1 MRYKKTQEGMFI
13 ALFALATVVII
24 TILVSYM
31 SNWVNDMVA
40 TQTQVFFGKQAYWN
54 AHSGMEIATSKRIAS
69 LDGIPSADVSFTTG
83 TISIDPI
90 AIFDEPNTYLGGNK
104 VTSIKS
110 TGSDLRGRSRAM
122 KLTVDQ
128 PSTGNF
134 ARYFDGTGDYITI
147 SDHNELDIGTSDFT
161 LSIWLYLHED
171 TDDDSDGF
179 VDDDVEMEVIN
190 KKNGTGNPGYGMRI
204 KNSAVWVEHMKSGGA
219 HTGSNSSGPTSIKV
233 NQWTHVA
240 AVFDQNTNNRVT
252 IYVNGVSEN
261 PISITQG
268 DVTNAVDLGIGRRL
282 ATSDNDF
289 HGLVDAPV
297 IWDTQLVEG
306 EIQTIFTQGPAF
318 NISSIQSGSIKGNW
332 KFDDSGNTLTDEEEN
347 SNGANTS
354 TIQTGI

>member
-54 AHSGMEIATSKRIAS
+54 AYSGMEIITSEKVAS
-69 LDGIPSADVSFTTG
+69 LDGKPSANVTFATG
-83 TISIDPI
+83 TI
-90 AIFDEPNTYLGGNK
+90 AITQTAPTANGYLGGNK
-104 VTSIKS
+104 VSAITS

-122 KLTVDQ
+122 KLTVDE

-161 LSIWLYLHED
+161 LSIWLYPHED

-179 VDDDVEMEVIN
+179 VDDDVEMEVIT
-190 KKNGTGNPGYGMRI
+190 KKNGIGNPGYGMRI
-204 KNSAVWVEHMKSGGA
+204 KNGAVLVEHKKPLAGVNTS
-219 HTGSNSSGPTSIKV
+219 SNSVGPTSIKV

-240 AVFDQNTNNRVT
+240 AVFDQNIHYIVT
-252 IYVNGVSEN
+252 IYVNGVSED
-261 PISITQG
+261 PISIDQG
-268 DVTNAVDLGIGRRL
+268 DVTNEVDLGIGRSW
-282 ATSDNDF
+282 TTNENDF

-297 IWDTQLVEG
+297 IWDTQLIED

-332 KFDDSGNTLTDEEEN
+332 KFDDSGDILTDEEGN
-347 SNGANTS
+347 SNGDNTS

>member
-1 MRYKKTQEGMFI
+1 MRHKKTQEGMFI

-24 TILVSYM
+24 GILVSYM

-40 TQTQVFFGKQAYWN
+40 TQTQVFFSKQAYWN
-54 AHSGMEIATSKRIAS
+54 TYSGMEIATSKKIAS
-69 LDGIPSADVSFTTG
+69 LDGIPIADVSFATG
-83 TISIDPI
+83 TI
-90 AIFDEPNTYLGGNK
+90 AITQTTSGSNAYLGGNK
-104 VTSIKS
+104 VASITS

-122 KLTVDQ
+122 KLTVDE
-128 PSTGNF
+128 PSSGNF

-161 LSIWLYLHED
+161 LSIWIYPHED

-204 KNSAVWVEHMKSGGA
+204 KNSAIWVEHMKSGGV

-233 NQWTHVA
+233 NQWTNVV

-282 ATSDNDF
+282 ATNDNDF

-297 IWDTQLVEG
+297 IWDTQLIED

-332 KFDDSGNTLTDEEEN
+332 KFDDSGNTLTDEEGN

>member
-24 TILVSYM
+24 GILVSYM

-54 AHSGMEIATSKRIAS
+54 AYSGMEILTSKKIAS
-69 LDGIPSADVSFTTG
+69 LDGKPSANVTFATG
-83 TISIDPI
+83 TI
-90 AIFDEPNTYLGGNK
+90 AITQTAPTADAYLGGNK
-104 VTSIKS
+104 VSAITS

-122 KLTVDQ
+122 KLTVDE

-179 VDDDVEMEVIN
+179 VDDDVEMEVVN
-190 KKNGTGNPGYGMRI
+190 KKNGTGQPGYGMRI
-204 KNSAVWVEHMKSGGA
+204 KNGAVLVEHMKSGGV
-219 HTGSNSSGPTSIKV
+219 HTGSNSSGPISIKV
-233 NQWTHVA
+233 NQWTCVV

-252 IYVNGVSEN
+252 IYVNGVSES

-268 DVTNAVDLGIGRRL
+268 DVTNAVDLGIGRRFP
-282 ATSDNDF
+282 TNDNDF

-297 IWDTQLVEG
+297 IWDTQLTED

-332 KFDDSGNTLTDEEEN
+332 KVDDSGNTLTDEEEN

>member
-161 LSIWLYLHED
+161 LSIWLYPHED

-179 VDDDVEMEVIN
+179 VDDDVEMEVVN
-190 KKNGTGNPGYGMRI
+190 KKNGTGQPGYGMRI
-204 KNSAVWVEHMKSGGA
+204 KNGAVLVEHMKLGGVN
-219 HTGSNSSGPTSIKV
+219 TSSNSDGPTSIKV

-240 AVFDQNTNNRVT
+240 AVFDQNIHYRVT
-252 IYVNGVSEN
+252 IYVNGVSED
-261 PISITQG
+261 PISIDKG

>member
-54 AHSGMEIATSKRIAS
+54 AYSGMEIITSKKIAG
-69 LDGIPSADVSFTTG
+69 LDGKPSANVDFATG
-83 TISIDPI
+83 TI
-90 AIFDEPNTYLGGNK
+90 AITQTAPTANAYLGDNK
-104 VTSIKS
+104 VSTITS
-110 TGSDLRGRSRAM
+110 TGSDVGGRSRAM
-122 KLTVDQ
+122 KLTVDE
-128 PSTGNF
+128 PSDGNF

-161 LSIWLYLHED
+161 LMIWLYPHED

-179 VDDDVEMEVIN
+179 VDDDIEMEVMN
-190 KKNGTGNPGYGMRI
+190 KKNGTGNPGYGIRI
-204 KNSAVWVEHMKSGGA
+204 KNSAIWIEHMKSGGV

-252 IYVNGVSEN
+252 IYVNGVSEP

-289 HGLVDAPV
+289 HGLIDAPV
-297 IWDTQLVEG
+297 IWNTQLIED

-318 NISSIQSGSIKGNW
+318 NISTIQSGSIKGNW
-332 KFDDSGNTLTDEEEN
+332 KFDDSGNTLTDEEGN
-347 SNGANTS
+347 SNGANTF

>member
-1 MRYKKTQEGMFI
+1 MRFRKYQAGLII
-13 ALFALATVVII
+13 AGFALATVMII
-24 TILVSYM
+24 ALLITYL
-31 SNWVNDMVA
+31 SNRVVDMIA
-40 TQTQVFFGKQAYWN
+40 IQSQAFFSKQAYWN
-54 AHSGMEIATSKRIAS
+54 AYSGMEIATSKKIAS
-69 LDGIPSADVSFTTG
+69 LDGIPNAEVSFATG
-83 TISIDPI
+83 TITITPTT
-90 AIFDEPNTYLGGNK
+90 EPNTYLGGNK
-104 VTSIKS
+104 VASITS

-122 KLTVDQ
+122 KLTVDE

-161 LSIWLYLHED
+161 LSIWLYPHED

-204 KNSAVWVEHMKSGGA
+204 KNSAVWVEHMKSGGV

-233 NQWTHVA
+233 NQWTNVV

-282 ATSDNDF
+282 ATNDNDF

-297 IWDTQLVEG
+297 IWDTQLIED

-318 NISSIQSGSIKGNW
+318 NISSIQPGSIKGNW
-332 KFDDSGNTLTDEEEN
+332 KFDDSDDTLTDEEEN